1 MTAQKVGI
9 VIILFC
15 LHSTSAQDKKKKKII
30 SRNKYVVNSMCKITT
45 MWINDLFRW
54 KKETQYNAP

>member
-15 LHSTSAQDKKKKKII
+15 LHSTSAQDKKKII

>member
-15 LHSTSAQDKKKKKII
+15 LHSTSAQDKKKKII